1 MSYRSQFESLL
12 GPISSGGSSQ
22 WEPKVMGHDKRELLR
37 SALSVIGSNLEL
49 QRLYSEFNEQL
60 NATNDL
66 KEVDDL
72 LDI

>member
-1 MSYRSQFESLL
+1 
-12 GPISSGGSSQ
+12 
-22 WEPKVMGHDKRELLR
+22 MGHDKRELLR
-37 SALSVIGSNLEL
+37 SALTVIGSNLEL